1 MKKTT
6 LALLTALLPLFLAA
20 QLTDDFSDGNFTDDP
35 SWLGDVDKFTV
46 TNGELQLQDTEAGTA
61 ALYLPAATSTD
72 ASTSW
77 AFFIRLEFAPSS
89 SNFARV
95 YLSASSTDL
104 TGEVNGYYLR
114 IGGISGSDD
123 ALELYRQD
131 GSNSE
136 LLLSGTLGALGN
148 EPALARVRV
157 TRETDGAWMLE
168 ADYSGGTDYTLEGS
182 VTDDTYPM
190 GGFFGW
196 ACEYTSTRADKF
208 FLDDIQIDPLFVDTE
223 PPTLLEATAESAFSV
238 IARFNEP
245 LEAVS
250 ANTAANFTIDQ
261 GIGAPASAE
270 LQGDQTSVL
279 LSLGSALENTATYT
293 LTADGI
299 SDAEGNT
306 AGPQSQSFTF
316 FDIEEAAPGDLII
329 SEIFPDPTPS
339 LGLPEAEYL
348 ELYNRSGKVIDLS
361 GIGIASGGS
370 PEPIEEYLLL
380 PGNYVTICDEDV
392 ADQFAAL
399 GPTAAVS
406 SFPALTNGG
415 DEAAIARLDG
425 TSLFGLTY
433 SDSWYRDPERAG
445 GGYSLELIRLEGPY
459 DCPGNWRA
467 SQSSSGGTPGQ
478 ANSLQGAPQDTVPPS
493 LLRAAPETSNEIRL
507 TFSEVM
513 EENSALE
520 IANYGFSPSLPIMDV
535 LLLAGGTEVLIVLQD
550 SLQSSV
556 AYELSVSSDVRDCI
570 GNRLAAGSVLI
581 GLPEAAE
588 AQDIVINEILFNPN
602 TGGADFLELYN
613 RSGKIIDLFE
623 LQMFNFAKMSGDTE
637 GSVEDKLLIFPGDY
651 LVLSEDPDNIQLEYS
666 VEQPARLVENDLPS
680 FDDDA
685 GNITLRWRGITLDSF
700 DYTED
705 YHYPLLDDEDGV
717 SLERVSPDAPTQ
729 DPGNW
734 HSAASTAGFAT
745 PTAPN
750 SQFFE
755 QPGEFPNV
763 INIPNTTFSPD
774 GDGFEDILLIQY
786 ETSRPGYTLNLWVFD
801 AVGREIIRLENNEIL
816 ANRGTL
822 KWDGVAADGSP
833 ARAGIYVLFFELFTP
848 DGSVEREKRAVVLAG
863 QLD

>member
-1 MKKTT
+1 
-6 LALLTALLPLFLAA
+6 
-20 QLTDDFSDGNFTDDP
+20 
-35 SWLGDVDKFTV
+35 
-46 TNGELQLQDTEAGTA
+46 
-61 ALYLPAATSTD
+61 
-72 ASTSW
+72 
-77 AFFIRLEFAPSS
+77 
-89 SNFARV
+89 
-95 YLSASSTDL
+95 
-104 TGEVNGYYLR
+104 
-114 IGGISGSDD
+114 
-123 ALELYRQD
+123 
-131 GSNSE
+131 
-136 LLLSGTLGALGN
+136 
-148 EPALARVRV
+148 
-157 TRETDGAWMLE
+157 
-168 ADYSGGTDYTLEGS
+168 
-182 VTDDTYPM
+182 
-190 GGFFGW
+190 
-196 ACEYTSTRADKF
+196 
-208 FLDDIQIDPLFVDTE
+208 
-223 PPTLLEATAESAFSV
+223 
-238 IARFNEP
+238 
-245 LEAVS
+245 
-250 ANTAANFTIDQ
+250 
-261 GIGAPASAE
+261 
-270 LQGDQTSVL
+270 
-279 LSLGSALENTATYT
+279 
-293 LTADGI
+293 
-299 SDAEGNT
+299 
-306 AGPQSQSFTF
+306 
-316 FDIEEAAPGDLII
+316 
-329 SEIFPDPTPS
+329 
-339 LGLPEAEYL
+339 
-348 ELYNRSGKVIDLS
+348 
-361 GIGIASGGS
+361 
-370 PEPIEEYLLL
+370 
-380 PGNYVTICDEDV
+380 
-392 ADQFAAL
+392 
-399 GPTAAVS
+399 
-406 SFPALTNGG
+406 
-415 DEAAIARLDG
+415 
-425 TSLFGLTY
+425 
-433 SDSWYRDPERAG
+433 
-445 GGYSLELIRLEGPY
+445 
-459 DCPGNWRA
+459 
-467 SQSSSGGTPGQ
+467 
-478 ANSLQGAPQDTVPPS
+478 
-493 LLRAAPETSNEIRL
+493 
-507 TFSEVM
+507 
-513 EENSALE
+513 
-520 IANYGFSPSLPIMDV
+520 MDV

-550 SLQSSV
+550 SLESSV
-556 AYELSVSSDVRDCI
+556 AYELSVSGDVRDCI

-685 GNITLRWRGITLDSF
+685 GNITLRWQGITLDSF